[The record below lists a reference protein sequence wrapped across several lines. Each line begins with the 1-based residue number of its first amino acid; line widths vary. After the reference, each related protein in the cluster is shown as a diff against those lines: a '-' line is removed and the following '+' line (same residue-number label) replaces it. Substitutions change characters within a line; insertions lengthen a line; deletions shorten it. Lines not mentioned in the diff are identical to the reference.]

1 MYFVGIDWA
10 DQKHDIAILREDG
23 KALCPSFR
31 ISKSYRGFERLLEKL
46 RTFSAEPQQFKIGI
60 ETPHNLLID
69 FLLDL
74 GYPVFAIFPG
84 SMKSFRKRYRTSSAR
99 DDAFDCFVLA
109 DVLRT
114 DRRCWRPVDL
124 GSESIREIRI
134 LSRDHQGLIEQQ
146 TAWSNALRS
155 TLKVY
160 YPEYIHFF
168 SDIACPTSLNFLL
181 AYPDFQTAASL
192 SIEQLV
198 QFFKEQHYRNNK
210 SVNKI
215 YDLLHQNHLRVNPA
229 LIRAKRCKALGCAK
243 QLLHLI
249 ADIETYSQ
257 RIKTLVEEHPDGNI
271 FLSYPGVG
279 HITAA
284 RLMALFTD
292 NRERYADVSEVQAL
306 TGSCPVTEK
315 SGKNFSVTYY
325 RSACNKFYRNLMHNL
340 AFSSLGE
347 AEWALAYY
355 QKHRQLGKNHSHAL
369 RCLAN
374 LHSKILFAMW
384 KNRTSYDENIFRA
397 QRERHNIQSK

>member
-46 RTFSAEPQQFKIGI
+46 RIFSAEPRQFKIGI
-60 ETPHNLLID
+60 ETPHNLLVD

-134 LSRDHQGLIEQQ
+134 LARDHQGLIQQQ
-146 TAWSNALRS
+146 TALSNALRS

-198 QFFKEQHYRNNK
+198 QFFKEQRYRNNK
-210 SVNKI
+210 SIHKI
-215 YDLLHQNHLRVNPA
+215 YEQLHQHHLKVDPA
-229 LIRAKRCKALGCAK
+229 LIRAKRCKAIGCAK

-257 RIKTLVEEHPDGNI
+257 RIKTLVEEHPDGNL
-271 FLSYPGVG
+271 FLSYPLTTENA
-279 HITAA
+279 I
-284 RLMALFTD
+284 LM
-292 NRERYADVSEVQAL
+292 S
-306 TGSCPVTEK
+306 
-315 SGKNFSVTYY
+315 
-325 RSACNKFYRNLMHNL
+325 
-340 AFSSLGE
+340 
-347 AEWALAYY
+347 
-355 QKHRQLGKNHSHAL
+355 QKCKH
-369 RCLAN
+369 
-374 LHSKILFAMW
+374 
-384 KNRTSYDENIFRA
+384 
-397 QRERHNIQSK
+397 

>member
-10 DQKHDIAILREDG
+10 DQKHDIAILGEDG
-23 KALCPSFR
+23 KPVFASFS
-31 ISKSYRGFERLLEKL
+31 IPKNYRGFEKLFDKL
-46 RTFSAEPQQFKIGI
+46 RALSANSQHFKIGI
-60 ETPHNLLID
+60 ETPHNLLVD

-84 SMKSFRKRYRTSSAR
+84 SMKSFRKRYRSSSAR

-124 GSESIREIRI
+124 GSLLIREIRI
-134 LSRDHQGLIEQQ
+134 LVRDHLGLIEQQ
-146 TAWSNALRS
+146 TALGNSLRS

-181 AYPDFQTAASL
+181 AFPDYQTAANL

-198 QFFKEQHYRNNK
+198 QFFKEQHYQNRK

-215 YDLLHQNHLRVNPA
+215 YELLHQHHLKVNPA
-229 LIRAKRCKALGCAK
+229 LLRAKRYKAIGCAK
-243 QLLHLI
+243 QLIHLI
-249 ADIETYSQ
+249 AEIDAYSQ

-292 NRERYADVSEVQAL
+292 NREHYSEISEVQAL
-306 TGSCPVTEK
+306 TGTCPVTEK

-325 RSACNKFYRNLMHNL
+325 RTACNKFYRNLMHNL
-340 AFSSLGE
+340 AFSSLSE

-355 QKHRQLGKNHSHAL
+355 RKHRQLGKNHSHAL

-384 KNRTSYDENIFRA
+384 KNRTSYDENIFLA